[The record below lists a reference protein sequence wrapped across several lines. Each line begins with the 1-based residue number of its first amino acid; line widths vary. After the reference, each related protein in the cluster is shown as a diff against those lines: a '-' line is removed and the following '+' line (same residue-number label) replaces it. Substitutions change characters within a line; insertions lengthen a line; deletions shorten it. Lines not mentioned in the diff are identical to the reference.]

1 MNYEA
6 PAVEIVGPASEL
18 IQAYAGPRM
27 DGGGWTFS
35 QGAICSVL
43 EE

>member
-6 PAVEIVGPASEL
+6 PAVEKVGPASEL
-18 IQAYAGPRM
+18 IQTYAGPFY
-27 DGGGWTFS
+27 DGGGWSFS
-35 QGAICSVL
+35 QGYICSVL